1 MSNIENLGVNVEDY
15 LENMAAGI
23 DILELKDLENQ
34 DIPTHLALEVMEITK
49 KVVNKT
55 ATEAEI
61 VRGLIILTPSLREQ
75 LINSQPK
82 LNFNRTNLA
91 TKADP

>member
-75 LINSQPK
+75 LIDSQP
-82 LNFNRTNLA
+82 NA
-91 TKADP
+91 

>member
-1 MSNIENLGVNVEDY
+1 MSNIENLGVTLEDY
-15 LENMAAGI
+15 LAGLAAGI

-34 DIPTHLALEVMEITK
+34 GIPTHLALEVMEITK

-61 VRGLIILTPSLREQ
+61 VRGLIILTPSLREE
-75 LINSQPK
+75 LINSQP
-82 LNFNRTNLA
+82 NS
-91 TKADP
+91 